1 MVGHLRRICPTC
13 QMPCLPQIC
22 PSSRKCSKYVRK
34 TLQHAR
40 SVVMVPMWH
49 PDIAQFLN
57 QYQIC
62 QCVASVASV
71 FPVLTVFGLR
81 LKSSKLC
88 QCLRLRFAFHW
99 FYVQEAMNSEVFWW
113 DQVVSAACPTISSV
127 SFFSE
132 RDLEGSIKAL
142 HISEY
147 TLSWFAFHHASCPS
161 MSSQKKNRECRLSLC
176 IAAIAAIVDARPQI
190 RWGF

>member
-1 MVGHLRRICPTC
+1 MLKICTKNSSTR
-13 QMPCLPQIC
+13 QIC
-22 PSSRKCSKYVRK
+22 RDGSHVAPWYRAISQSVPDLPVCCECCECVPSVDCI
-34 TLQHAR
+34 R
-40 SVVMVPMWH
+40 STVEIFEAVPM
-49 PDIAQFLN
+49 PTAKVCFSL
-57 QYQIC
+57 
-62 QCVASVASV
+62 
-71 FPVLTVFGLR
+71 VLCARGNEFWGL
-81 LKSSKLC
+81 
-88 QCLRLRFAFHW
+88 
-99 FYVQEAMNSEVFWW
+99 WW